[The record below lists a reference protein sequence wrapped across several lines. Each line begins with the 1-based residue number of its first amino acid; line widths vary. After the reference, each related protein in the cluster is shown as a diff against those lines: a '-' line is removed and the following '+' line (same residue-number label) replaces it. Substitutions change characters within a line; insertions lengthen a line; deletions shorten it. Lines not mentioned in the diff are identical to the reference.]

1 MENIIKNI
9 SNEFN
14 SNENIDPIHSI
25 FYTQFHPLEGPKLIC
40 QFPPNSLD
48 DDSIDFADV
57 QNFLIPKPQLCKK
70 LLTFIYKDFRIISY
84 PLCLRKSYYFR
95 NMFWFNF
102 VFVFKKNSKT
112 VPYEPIIEKLG
123 KFFQVL
129 EEQSQI
135 LSMSSADM
143 VYFKN
148 SEPDEEA
155 ESPKSPQSNLKS
167 PQYSMPVD
175 LSKDND
181 FSKLLQIEN
190 IIKSEP
196 SSLLDVEAL
205 ITRLFLDL
213 NNYSECFISINSEIA
228 IDFKLFT
235 FLSKDLKSIN
245 SLSVEHVPLL
255 KQDLNSIDLAKKLNW
270 DQTLLKILPHI
281 NGINSIMAISKL
293 ADSDINL
300 VVEVIKNLVYVYRI
314 CTIVDIFQF
323 GSQYRVTNR
332 LDEIFLKNPI
342 LLAECQKYVVAANYE
357 GSMPEIMLPSKKII
371 FQLYNLIKPNE
382 VLKDFYKEN
391 FFTFTKHNID
401 IRKFIVFGCVHSIIY
416 RVYEYPIL
424 HNPQQTFSK
433 IYQFSHDSDNSNKRK
448 NKLKFLL
455 EKKESTLF
463 STADLKLNENKKY
476 ESDNS
481 ISDMDLISE
490 EFIEQIASKVYSKRA
505 ATSQNFNIQTQNA
518 VNPRN
523 LLLQSKKQ
531 SNNSIM
537 TVNRTSS
544 SFSQRKSSF
553 IALSQNSSTSNSK
566 SDTNELSY
574 SNIVQTDSIQSIK
587 AQLKIIIECLQNVD
601 HLDKMSV
608 LIEKEKSSVLELIAS
623 IGKYDVILA

>member
-1 MENIIKNI
+1 MENIIKNVA
-9 SNEFN
+9 NEFT
-14 SNENIDPIHSI
+14 SGDNIDPIHSI

-40 QFPPNSLD
+40 QFPPNSLQD
-48 DDSIDFADV
+48 NSVDFADV

-84 PLCLRKSYYFR
+84 PMCLRKSYYFR

-102 VFVFKKNSKT
+102 VFVFKQDSKT

-148 SEPDEEA
+148 SEADDEL
-155 ESPKSPQSNLKS
+155 ESPMSPQSNLIS
-167 PQYSMPVD
+167 PQHNIPTEVN
-175 LSKDND
+175 KDND
-181 FSKLLQIEN
+181 FNKLLQIEN
-190 IIKSEP
+190 IIKTETST
-196 SSLLDVEAL
+196 LLDVEAL
-205 ITRLFLDL
+205 ITRLYLDL
-213 NNYSECFISINSEIA
+213 NNYSECLISINSEIA

-235 FLSKDLKSIN
+235 FLSRDLKSIN

-281 NGINSIMAISKL
+281 NGINSIKAIGKL

-300 VVEVIKNLVYVYRI
+300 VIEVIKNLVYVYGI
-314 CTIVDIFQF
+314 CTIVDVFQF
-323 GSQYRVTNR
+323 GSQYRITNR
-332 LDEIFLKNPI
+332 LDEVFLKNPI
-342 LLAECQKYVVAANYE
+342 LLAECQKYVVASKHEAKTSE
-357 GSMPEIMLPSKKII
+357 VTLPSKKVI
-371 FQLYNLIKPNE
+371 FQLYNQIKPDE
-382 VLKDFYKEN
+382 VLKDYYKEN
-391 FFTFTKHNID
+391 YFTFSKYNID
-401 IRKFIVFGCVHSIIY
+401 IRKFIVFGCVHNIIY

-433 IYQFSHDSDNSNKRK
+433 IYQLAHDSDNSVKRK

-463 STADLKLNENKKY
+463 STADLKLDENNKY
-476 ESDNS
+476 DANNPQSD
-481 ISDMDLISE
+481 LEFISE
-490 EFIEQIASKVYSKRA
+490 EFIEQIASKVYSKKA
-505 ATSQNFNIQTQNA
+505 VTSQNFNIQTSSS

-566 SDTNELSY
+566 SDTNELNY
-574 SNIVQTDSIQSIK
+574 GTTAYVDSIQDLK
-587 AQLKIIIECLQNVD
+587 TQLKIIIECLQNVD

-608 LIEKEKSSVLELIAS
+608 LIEREKSAVLELISA
-623 IGKYDVILA
+623 IGKYDIILA